1 MERLITSAACSINTN
16 SPQSSFPYENIHAI
30 QSLGYTEDEARFLY
44 IVANHSGYFVPRQF
58 IAFTGASWG
67 KRLQLFTDK
76 LESRGHVTWREYQG
90 MGGVYHLFSKTLY
103 RQIDRENLR
112 NRRRHS
118 TEFIRTRLLLL
129 DFVLANQVYDY
140 LETEDDKV
148 RFCCDEL
155 AVPKKALPAKAYE
168 GASTPEPTLRY
179 FVDKFPLF
187 LAATIG
193 SSSPVVTFSYVDHG
207 QASIAGFANHLN
219 AYASLF
225 FRHLRSFR
233 FVYIAPFAVH
243 FTRAEQCFSSLV
255 KTPLQAGVSGE
266 LERYFRLRAAWDGKQ
281 YGTLSSDDIEWLDQA
296 NTRFRGSRIERLKYG
311 FGMNFEQPFNNWI
324 GLFGRWGWN
333 EGKHESFA
341 YTEVDQTWQL
351 GVGANGVR
359 WHRKF
364 DRAGLVF
371 VSNGIS
377 RNHQKYLAY
386 GGYGFILGDGKLN
399 YGRENILESYYTLH
413 LWRGI
418 FPAVGLQ
425 YVVDPGYNR
434 DRGPVIVPTLRLNL
448 EF

>member
-1 MERLITSAACSINTN
+1 MKI
-16 SPQSSFPYENIHAI
+16 SSENIRAI

-148 RFCCDEL
+148 RFFCDEL
-155 AVPKKALPAKAYE
+155 AVSKKALPAKAYE
-168 GASTPEPTLRY
+168 GVSTPEPTLRY

-187 LAATIG
+187 LAATNG
-193 SSSPVVTFSYVDHG
+193 SSSPVVTFSYVDPG
-207 QASIAGFANHLN
+207 QASITGFANHLN

-225 FRHLRSFR
+225 RRLHSFR
-233 FVYIAPFAVH
+233 FVYIAPFTVH

-266 LERYFRLRAAWDGKQ
+266 LERYLRLRAAWDGKQ

-296 NTRFRGSRIERLKYG
+296 NKRFGGPRIEQLYAVWCSSEIPKEEYRALLR
-311 FGMNFEQPFNNWI
+311 ESQPVRSAEFSTYLVTPA
-324 GLFGRWGWN
+324 GQ
-333 EGKHESFA
+333 
-341 YTEVDQTWQL
+341 DTW
-351 GVGANGVR
+351 
-359 WHRKF
+359 KE
-364 DRAGLVF
+364 
-371 VSNGIS
+371 
-377 RNHQKYLAY
+377 LA
-386 GGYGFILGDGKLN
+386 
-399 YGRENILESYYTLH
+399 RP
-413 LWRGI
+413 R
-418 FPAVGLQ
+418 
-425 YVVDPGYNR
+425 
-434 DRGPVIVPTLRLNL
+434 
-448 EF
+448 